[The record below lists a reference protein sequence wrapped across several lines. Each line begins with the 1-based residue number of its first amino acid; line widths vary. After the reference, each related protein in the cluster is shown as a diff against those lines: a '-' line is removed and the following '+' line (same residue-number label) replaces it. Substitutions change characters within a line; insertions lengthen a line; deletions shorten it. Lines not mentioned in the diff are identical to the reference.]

1 MSTPL
6 KTITGEELMSME
18 LPPTRMIV
26 HRLLPQGL
34 HILAGAPKTGKSWL
48 TLWLCLQIS
57 KGEPVWELP
66 TEKGSVLYLC
76 LEDSYGR
83 IQERMLDLTD
93 HAPPDIHFATMAD
106 TINGGLIKQIK
117 TFLAKH
123 PNTNFIAIDT
133 LQRIRNVSGDLN
145 AYANDY
151 KDINLLKQIADEYGI
166 AILLVHHLR
175 KQGDD
180 DPINMIS
187 GTTGLTGAVDGLY
200 VLKKDSRRSRTAK
213 LVSTGRDIEDT
224 EYTLEFDKRTHVWN
238 FFSDDSDEPFSLSAD
253 EDLSMVITLL
263 KTESIFIGTASE
275 LAEKIK
281 TKTRP
286 NILSKKLMQNRTA
299 FAEVGIFI
307 ENSRTGTK
315 RELTLI
321 FEVPPHDS
329 NDGNDDKNDRGSVP
343 DLLSQ
348 SSQLSHRH
356 KSFDYV
362 EVS

>member
-1 MSTPL
+1 MAIL
-6 KTITGEELMSME
+6 KTITGEELSNME

-26 HRLLPQGL
+26 HQLIPQGL

-66 TEKGSVLYLC
+66 TEKGTVLYLC

-93 HAPPDIHFATMAD
+93 YAPPNIHFTTMAE
-106 TINGGLIKQIK
+106 TINGGLVKQIE
-117 TFLAKH
+117 TFLAEH
-123 PNTNFIAIDT
+123 PETNLIAIDT

-151 KDINLLKQIADEYGI
+151 KDINLLKQIADKHGI

-180 DPINMIS
+180 DPVNMIS

-200 VLKKDSRRSRTAK
+200 VLRKDSRRSQTAK
-213 LVSTGRDIEDT
+213 LIATGRDIEDW
-224 EYTLEFDKRTHVWN
+224 EFTLKFDKHSHMWN
-238 FFSDDSDEPFSLSAD
+238 FISDNSDEPFSLSVD
-253 EDLSMVITLL
+253 DTLAEVVTFI
-263 KTESIFIGTASE
+263 KVEKIFIGTASE
-275 LAEKIK
+275 LAEKMK
-281 TKTRP
+281 SKTRP
-286 NILSKKLMQNRTA
+286 NILSKKLLQNKTA
-299 FAEVGIFI
+299 LSELGITVT
-307 ENSRTGTK
+307 NSRTGTK
-315 RELTLI
+315 RELTLMCK
-321 FEVPPHDS
+321 PSYDDSNDS
-329 NDGNDDKNDRGSVP
+329 NDGKNDIDSMS

-348 SSQLSHRH
+348 PSLLSQTG
-356 KSFDYV
+356 
-362 EVS
+362 

>member
-1 MSTPL
+1 MSTKL
-6 KTITGEELMSME
+6 KTITGEELSNME

-57 KGEPVWELP
+57 KGKPVWKLP
-66 TEKGSVLYLC
+66 TEKGTVLYLC

-93 HAPPDIHFATMAD
+93 HAPADIHFATMAD
-106 TINGGLIKQIK
+106 TISDGLIKQIEI
-117 TFLAKH
+117 FLSEH
-123 PNTNFIAIDT
+123 PGTNLIAIDT

-151 KDINLLKQIADEYGI
+151 KDINLLKQIADKHGI

-187 GTTGLTGAVDGLY
+187 GTTGLTGAGDGLY
-200 VLKKDSRRSRTAK
+200 VLKKDSRRSSTAK
-213 LVSTGRDIEDT
+213 LISTGRDIEDA
-224 EYTLEFDKRTHVWN
+224 EYTLEFDKHSHLWN
-238 FFSDDSDEPFSLSAD
+238 FISDDSDKPFSPSAD
-253 EDLSMVITLL
+253 DALADIIAYIKSEQ
-263 KTESIFIGTASE
+263 IFIGTASE
-275 LAEKIK
+275 LAEKMK
-281 TKTRP
+281 SKTRP
-286 NILSKKLMQNRTA
+286 NILSKKLLQNKTA
-299 FAEVGIFI
+299 LSELGITVT
-307 ENSRTGTK
+307 NSRTGTK
-315 RELTLI
+315 RELTLMYEP
-321 FEVPPHDS
+321 FSDDS
-329 NDGNDDKNDRGSVP
+329 NDGNDGKNDSGSVS

-348 SSQLSHRH
+348 PSLLSQT
-356 KSFDYV
+356 
-362 EVS
+362 EATA

>member
-1 MSTPL
+1 MLNT
-6 KTITGEELMSME
+6 KDKFITITGEQLSCME

-57 KGEPVWELP
+57 KGESVWELP
-66 TEKGSVLYLC
+66 AEKGTVLYLC

-93 HAPPDIHFATMAD
+93 HAPPDIHFATMAE
-106 TINGGLIKQIK
+106 TIGGGLITQIEN
-117 TFLAKH
+117 FLTAH
-123 PNTNFIAIDT
+123 PLTNLIAIDT
-133 LQRIRNVSGDLN
+133 LQRIRNISGELN

-151 KDINLLKQIADEYGI
+151 KDINLLKQIADRHGI

-180 DPINMIS
+180 DPVNMIS

-200 VLKKDSRRSRTAK
+200 VLKKDSRRSSTAK
-213 LVSTGRDIEDT
+213 LIATGRDIEDT
-224 EYTLEFDKRTHVWN
+224 EYTLEFDKRSHIWK
-238 FFSDDSDEPFSLSAD
+238 FISDDSNEPFSLSAD
-253 EDLSMVITLL
+253 DVLAEVISFI
-263 KTESIFIGTASE
+263 KTEELFIGTASE
-275 LAEKIK
+275 LAEKMK

-299 FAEVGIFI
+299 LSEIGITVD
-307 ENSRTGTK
+307 NSRTGTK
-315 RELTLI
+315 RELTLMYQ
-321 FEVPPHDS
+321 PLANDS
-329 NDGNDDKNDRGSVP
+329 NDGNDDKNDIGLVS

-348 SSQLSHRH
+348 PSLLSQNR
-356 KSFDYV
+356 
-362 EVS
+362 

>member
-1 MSTPL
+1 MSTKL
-6 KTITGEELMSME
+6 KTITGVELQNME

-66 TEKGSVLYLC
+66 TEKGNVLYLC

-106 TINGGLIKQIK
+106 TIGGGLIKQIEN
-117 TFLAKH
+117 FLVEY
-123 PNTNFIAIDT
+123 PDTNLIAIDT
-133 LQRIRNVSGDLN
+133 LQRIRNVSGELN

-151 KDINLLKQIADEYGI
+151 KDINLLKQIADKHGI
-166 AILLVHHLR
+166 GILLVHHLR

-180 DPINMIS
+180 DPVNMIS

-200 VLKKDSRRSRTAK
+200 VLKKDSRRSSMAK
-213 LVSTGRDIEDT
+213 LIATGRDIEDR
-224 EYTLEFDKRTHVWN
+224 EFTLEFDKRSHIWN
-238 FFSDDSDEPFSLSAD
+238 FISDDSDEPFSLSAD
-253 EDLSMVITLL
+253 EDLSEVITLL
-263 KTESIFIGTASE
+263 TTELIFIGTASE

-286 NILSKKLMQNRTA
+286 NILSKKLMQNRVA
-299 FAEVGIFI
+299 FAEIGITI
-307 ENSRTGTK
+307 ENSRTGTR

-321 FEVPPHDS
+321 YEPPAHDS
-329 NDGNDDKNDRGSVP
+329 NDGNDDRNDGDLVP

-348 SSQLSHRH
+348 SSLLS
-356 KSFDYV
+356 YTG
-362 EVS
+362 

>member
-1 MSTPL
+1 MSTKL
-6 KTITGEELMSME
+6 KTITGEELSNME

-26 HRLLPQGL
+26 HKLLPQGL

-66 TEKGSVLYLC
+66 TEKGTVLYLC

-93 HAPPDIHFATMAD
+93 HAPADIHFATMAD
-106 TINGGLIKQIK
+106 TIGDGLIKQIEN
-117 TFLAKH
+117 FLSEH
-123 PNTNFIAIDT
+123 PSTNLIAIDT

-151 KDINLLKQIADEYGI
+151 KDVNLLKQIADKHGI

-180 DPINMIS
+180 DPVNMIS
-187 GTTGLTGAVDGLY
+187 GTTGLTGAGDGLY
-200 VLKKDSRRSRTAK
+200 VLKKDSRRSHTAK
-213 LVSTGRDIEDT
+213 LIATGRDIEDA
-224 EYTLEFDKRTHVWN
+224 EYTLEFDKHSHLWN
-238 FFSDDSDEPFSLSAD
+238 FISDDSDEPFSLSAD
-253 EDLSMVITLL
+253 DVLAEVIAFI
-263 KTESIFIGTASE
+263 KVEQIFIGTASE
-275 LAEKIK
+275 LAEKMK
-281 TKTRP
+281 SKTRP
-286 NILSKKLMQNRTA
+286 NILAKKLVQNRA
-299 FAEVGIFI
+299 ALAGMGITI

-315 RELTLI
+315 RELTLMY
-321 FEVPPHDS
+321 EPSSNDS
-329 NDGNDDKNDRGSVP
+329 NDGNDGKNDSGPVS

-348 SSQLSHRH
+348 PSLLSQT
-356 KSFDYV
+356 
-362 EVS
+362 EATA